1 MRINEEAGVPKG
13 LYELSSTIAQD
24 IVYFNELTEDEIS
37 EMVRYG
43 DEIRRSVEFNG
54 GTVTYHV
61 FYDENTM
68 NKGNAD
74 SDSISVNVAR
84 LVDAMRDGDDNGID
98 RAFDEIMTVILHEL
112 THLYSFQQGYRGG
125 KDDHIWLKYNGN
137 LDSEVREFIYCLDQS
152 EMNARV
158 SSSVSLYDRYYMNS
172 DGGFKDVMKK
182 VMADHELRFYILDY
196 VMIHLTEELKYAEG
210 NGDFFKEHMKGSYY
224 GFSLAAN
231 DTRLFG
237 GGVKKALRICSKDYA
252 SVLRYEIKFYR
263 RIIENY
269 RNKIYKACWNFA
281 VKNNIS
287 DEIG

>member
-84 LVDAMRDGDDNGID
+84 LVDAMKDGDDDGID

-125 KDDHIWLKYNGN
+125 SDDHIWLKYNGN
-137 LDSEVREFIYCLDQS
+137 LDSEVREIIYCLDQS

-158 SSSVSLYDRYYMNS
+158 SSSVSLYDRYYMSS

-182 VMADHELRFYILDY
+182 VMSDYELRFYILDY
-196 VMIHLTEELKYAEG
+196 VMMHLTEELKYADG
-210 NGDFFKEHMKGSYY
+210 NREFFKDYMKGSYY

-237 GGVKKALRICSKDYA
+237 GGVQKALRICSKDYA

-281 VKNNIS
+281 VKNNIAN
-287 DEIG
+287 EIG